1 MIRSLDTGKGA
12 RWDAV
17 IEYIEKRKLSRDL
30 IENVIDSLLDKGL
43 LYEPVLGYLKAI

>member
-1 MIRSLDTGKGA
+1 MIRSLDSGKGA

-17 IEYIEKRKLSRDL
+17 IDYIEKKKLSRDL
-30 IENVIDSLLDKGL
+30 IEEVISSLLDKGM